1 MHKRFD
7 VASVPRMTDTNWYA
21 EASLSCET
29 HVFAA
34 GSLAQCV
41 RRWIRLDD
49 NYRARTRIRMG
60 GRTGQFVYGLPILGQ
75 AEITQLASN
84 PDLSKV

>member
-1 MHKRFD
+1 M
-7 VASVPRMTDTNWYA
+7 PRMTDTNWYA

-60 GRTGQFVYGLPILGQ
+60 GRTGHFVYGLPILSP
-75 AEITQLASN
+75 AEITELASS
-84 PDLSKV
+84 PDLDKV

>member
-1 MHKRFD
+1 
-7 VASVPRMTDTNWYA
+7 MTDTNWYA

-41 RRWIRLDD
+41 RRWIRLPDD
-49 NYRARTRIRMG
+49 FRSRTKIRMG
-60 GRTGQFVYGLPILGQ
+60 GRTGHFVHGLPILGQ
-75 AEITQLASN
+75 AEIVELAN
-84 PDLSKV
+84 RPELDKV

>member
-1 MHKRFD
+1 
-7 VASVPRMTDTNWYA
+7 MTDTNWYA

-29 HVFAA
+29 HVFTA

-41 RRWIRLDD
+41 RRWLRL
-49 NYRARTRIRMG
+49 NENHRAGTQIRMG
-60 GRTGQFVYGLPILGQ
+60 GRTGHTVHGLPILSE

-84 PDLSKV
+84 PDLHKV